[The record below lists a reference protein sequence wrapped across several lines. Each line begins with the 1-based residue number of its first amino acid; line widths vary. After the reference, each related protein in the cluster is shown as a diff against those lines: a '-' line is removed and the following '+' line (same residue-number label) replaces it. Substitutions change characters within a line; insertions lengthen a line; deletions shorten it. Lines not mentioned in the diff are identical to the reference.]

1 MVNEW
6 KNPYYRKHFKL
17 FHDYKIYW
25 ESDMDKATK
34 LAVELAAEIE
44 ANQKEKTDSG

>member
-6 KNPYYRKHFKL
+6 KNMNSFGKKFA
-17 FHDYKIYW
+17 DYKIYW

-34 LAVELAAEIE
+34 LAVDLAAEIE
-44 ANQKEKTDSG
+44 SNEAGKK